1 MCRPPLTG
9 WCHDPPLPGKAAP
22 QRHRSCPGLLLC
34 HEQSRRGLAGR
45 ELEPGLFFLSATTE
59 SEQTKQGARF
69 SRVRPRTVTDSPVT
83 HHGFGRVVVA
93 LGQKATGATPRLI
106 LFQTKAAPAQTSS
119 LHGPARHLGSL
130 SLQVTRDTQEQRRG
144 REGRRQRVKRGFQSR
159 LAVDYIFLMRR

>member
-69 SRVRPRTVTDSPVT
+69 SRVGPSTVTDSPVT

-119 LHGPARHLGSL
+119 LRGPAHHLGSL
-130 SLQVTRDTQEQRRG
+130 SSQVTRDTQEQRRG
-144 REGRRQRVKRGFQSR
+144 REGRRQRVKHGFQSR
-159 LAVDYIFLMRR
+159 LAVDFIFLMHR